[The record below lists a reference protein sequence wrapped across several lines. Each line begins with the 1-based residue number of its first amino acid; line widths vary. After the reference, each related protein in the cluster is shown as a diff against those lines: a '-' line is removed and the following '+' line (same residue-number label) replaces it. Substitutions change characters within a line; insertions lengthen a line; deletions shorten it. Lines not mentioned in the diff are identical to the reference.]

1 MQRFWGWLGLELG
14 RHAGLVALVG
24 LLVTLVL
31 GYGATRLTFATGQD
45 SYLNQDEKVAI
56 DNVAYQNEFG
66 GDAMLVLVTAKPGKT
81 LDDVVTPANLAELH
95 RAADELRGHADQV
108 EAVLDPTVA
117 LQWTNNIILGKN
129 NDPVTAPGAQA
140 MLYASQNDPS
150 AEGRAIRQ
158 KAILA
163 NLGRLNAVPP
173 PQRTLNNPE
182 WVKFLLRDTDGT
194 VRKSLRP
201 IFPDERHAQMVVRL
215 AGNGTLEQGGA
226 GSDLAKQVA
235 GSMQLENA
243 DITVTGVPTLL
254 KDINDYLRGGMLT
267 LGAIAL
273 VVMAIILLL
282 LFDVR
287 WRLLPL
293 AVIVIGVIWAFGA
306 AGWIGIPLSVTTI
319 AGLPVMLG
327 VGIDYA
333 IQMHARVEEEV
344 VIDGDAHPIQ
354 ETARNL
360 GPALL
365 VVTFDAI
372 FAFAALRFA
381 RVPMIRD
388 FGLLLAVGIACIC
401 LCSIIT
407 PLAVLGIREYRSP
420 TQGRADFRGGV
431 LARIVVKLG
440 SLPSAVGPVLAFASL
455 AVFLGGVLVEDKL
468 FIQTDP
474 VEWVDQQSQTVQDID
489 RLQSE
494 TGSASELGVYI
505 TAADNVFSDQNVAW
519 VRSFI
524 DSQMAAHPELLT
536 ATSVVTTIG
545 YTLDIDGASPM
556 APRAE
561 DVRNTYDVAPPELV
575 KALAD
580 PQRNAMNIIFRY
592 GSANGSLQDR
602 AVVVDQIQSAIDA
615 NHPPGLMATPSGLT
629 VVGVGLLRNI
639 EANRILLTYLSILF
653 VGLFLAIRLRS
664 IVRSLL
670 SLVPV
675 LIAVGLASLVAWGL
689 QLKLSPMTA
698 VGGPLV
704 VAACTEFTSLILLRY
719 LEERNRG
726 YAPRQAIDVTAARTG
741 RAFVVSGL
749 TAIAGVAVVA
759 TSNLP
764 LLRDFGLVVGLN
776 VAVALL
782 SALIVLP
789 PLLVWA
795 DARGRVSK
803 GMVPDEVLRAASAEP
818 ATPQPVAG

>member
-45 SYLNQDEKVAI
+45 SYLNQDEKVAV
-56 DNVAYQNEFG
+56 DNVAYQGEFG
-66 GDAMLVLVTAKPGKT
+66 GDAMLVLITAKPGKT
-81 LDDVVTPANLAELH
+81 INDIATPANLAEIR
-95 RAADELRGHADQV
+95 RAAEELRAQTDRV
-108 EAVLDPTVA
+108 EAVLDPAVA

-129 NDPVTAPGAQA
+129 GDPTTAPAAQA
-140 MLYASQNDPS
+140 LLYASQNDPS
-150 AEGRAIRQ
+150 PAGKAARQ
-158 KAILA
+158 QNLLA
-163 NLGRLNAVPP
+163 NLTRLNALPP
-173 PQRTLNNPE
+173 GQRSMDNAD
-182 WVKFLLRDTDGT
+182 WVKFLLRDTDGS

-226 GSDLAKQVA
+226 GSDLAKKVA
-235 GSMQLENA
+235 SSMKLENA
-243 DITVTGVPTLL
+243 EITVTGVPTLL
-254 KDINDYLRGGMLT
+254 KDINDYLRGGMLM
-267 LGAIAL
+267 LGGIAL
-273 VVMAIILLL
+273 AIMAIILVL
-282 LFDVR
+282 LFNVR

-293 AVIVIGVIWAFGA
+293 AVIVVGVIWAFGA

-344 VIDGDAHPIQ
+344 VIDSDAHPIQ

-401 LCSIIT
+401 LCSIIM

-420 TQGRADFRGGV
+420 TRGRRDFRDGA

-440 SLPSAVGPVLAFASL
+440 SLPAGIGPVLAFASL

-474 VEWVDQQSQTVQDID
+474 IEWVDQQSQTIQDID
-489 RLQSE
+489 RVQSE

-505 TAADNVFSDQNVAW
+505 TADDIFSEQNVAW

-545 YTLDIDGASPM
+545 YTLDVNGASTM
-556 APRAE
+556 APRGE
-561 DVRNTYDVAPPELV
+561 DVRRTYDVAPPELA

-580 PQRNAMNIIFRY
+580 PESGAMNIIFRY

-639 EANRILLTYLSILF
+639 ESNRILLTYLSILF
-653 VGLFLAIRLRS
+653 VGVFLAIRLRS

-675 LIAVGLASLVAWGL
+675 LIAVGLASLVAWAL

-726 YAPRQAIDVTAARTG
+726 YNPREAIDVTAARTG

-759 TSNLP
+759 TSHLP
-764 LLRDFGLVVGLN
+764 LLRDFGLVVGMN

-782 SALIVLP
+782 SALVVLP

-795 DARGRVSK
+795 DARGRVSR
-803 GMVPDEVLRAASAEP
+803 GMVPDEILHGTATRPAA
-818 ATPQPVAG
+818 PQPVAG